1 MRLAFISG
9 PDGIVSRPIGL
20 DWGAI
25 MTTGIGRGVDT
36 ALLAEILPEIEAAVI
51 HPPEPDA
58 EGDADG
64 DA

>member
-1 MRLAFISG
+1 MRLAFASG

-25 MTTGIGRGVDT
+25 MMTATGRGVDT
-36 ALLAEILPEIEAAVI
+36 ALLAEILPDIEAAVV